1 MARIDR
7 RAAIL
12 ECIISEYIKTT
23 SPIGSQ
29 HLQSI
34 IDMEIS
40 SATIRNYFKQMVEDG
55 VLVQFHI
62 SGGRVPSQN
71 ALKEFWFERL
81 APINTVRID
90 DLGRVAEASKEYK
103 IASILKINENDKLL
117 NVFAAGSKYII
128 AEFEQGEVL
137 FRGDGHLKSFLD
149 EFLGLEAP
157 QIRAL
162 AAHYGVQEVYTKLS
176 EYIFSKE
183 AAVVNQDELLEIAK
197 EDRDWA
203 KEMMPHFMDGK
214 VAAETQLGIYFGN
227 LIPEGYM
234 AVKTEAKIG
243 DKSGEM
249 MYVGH
254 LSRDFGSFL
263 CALN

>member
-1 MARIDR
+1 MARVDR

-40 SATIRNYFKQMVEDG
+40 SATIRNYFKEMVEDG
-55 VLVQFHI
+55 ILVQFHI

-81 APINTVRID
+81 APMDTVRID
-90 DLGRVAEASKEYK
+90 DVNRVSDAAKEYK
-103 IASILKINENDKLL
+103 IASILKIDESDKLL
-117 NVFAAGSKYII
+117 NVFVAGSKYII
-128 AEFEQGEVL
+128 AEFEHGEVL
-137 FRGDGHLKSFLD
+137 FRGDRHLKSFLD
-149 EFLGLEAP
+149 EFLGIDATK
-157 QIRAL
+157 IKAS
-162 AAHYGVQEVYTKLS
+162 AAHYGVHEVYAKLG
-176 EYIFSKE
+176 EYISSKE
-183 AAVVNQDELLEIAK
+183 AAVVNKEEILEIAK
-197 EDRDWA
+197 IDNGWA
-203 KEMMPHFMDGK
+203 QEKMPMFMDGK
-214 VAAETQLGIYFGN
+214 VAAQTQLGIYFGT
-227 LIPEGYM
+227 LIPDGYM

>member
-1 MARIDR
+1 MAKVDK

-12 ECIISEYIKTT
+12 ECIISEYIKTAT
-23 SPIGSQ
+23 PIGSQ

-40 SATIRNYFKQMVEDG
+40 SATIRNYFKQMVKDG
-55 VLVQFHI
+55 ILVQFHI

-81 APINTVRID
+81 APINSVRID
-90 DLGRVAEASKEYK
+90 DFERVAEASKEYK
-103 IASILKINENDKLL
+103 IASILRINESDKLS
-117 NVFAAGSKYII
+117 NVFAAGLKYII
-128 AEFEQGEVL
+128 AEFEKGEVL
-137 FRGDGHLKSFLD
+137 LRGDAHLKAFLD
-149 EFLGLEAP
+149 EFIGLEAP
-157 QIRAL
+157 QIKAL
-162 AAHYGVQEVYTKLS
+162 SLHYGVQEVYVKLS
-176 EYIFSKE
+176 EYISSKD
-183 AAVVNQDELLEIAK
+183 AAVVNKEEILEIAK
-197 EDRDWA
+197 SDNYWA
-203 KEMMPHFMDGK
+203 QEMMPMFMDGK
-214 VAAETQLGIYFGN
+214 VAAQTQHGIYFGN

-243 DKSGEM
+243 DKTGEM

>member
-1 MARIDR
+1 MARVDR

-90 DLGRVAEASKEYK
+90 DLERVAEASKEYK
-103 IASILKINENDKLL
+103 IASILKINESDKLL
-117 NVFAAGSKYII
+117 NVFVAGSKYII

-137 FRGDGHLKSFLD
+137 FRGDAHLKSFLD
-149 EFLGLEAP
+149 EFLGLEAS
-157 QIRAL
+157 QIRVL
-162 AAHYGVQEVYTKLS
+162 SAHYGVQEAYAKLS

-197 EDRDWA
+197 EDRGWA

-214 VAAETQLGIYFGN
+214 VAAETQLGIYFGS

-243 DKSGEM
+243 DKRGEM